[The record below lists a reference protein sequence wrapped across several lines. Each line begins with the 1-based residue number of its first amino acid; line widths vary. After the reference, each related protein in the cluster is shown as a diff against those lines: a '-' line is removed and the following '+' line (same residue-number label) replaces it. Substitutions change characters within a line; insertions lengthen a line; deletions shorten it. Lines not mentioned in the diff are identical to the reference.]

1 LGRYWINK
9 SVADVLIA
17 RPVRK
22 LRAGFGFQVGD
33 VAGTVFVVTREAMP
47 GRRRS
52 SRGREPFGRTLSA
65 SSSSTRTALEREKI
79 SGWARRHSSTPAKM
93 GPTNSSRTVPLC

>member
-1 LGRYWINK
+1 LGRDWINK

-33 VAGTVFVVTREAMP
+33 VAGTVFVVTREGVL

-52 SRGREPFGRTLSA
+52 SRGREPFGRALSA
-65 SSSSTRTALEREKI
+65 SSTRRRTASERDGI
-79 SGWARRHSSTPAKM
+79 
-93 GPTNSSRTVPLC
+93 LD